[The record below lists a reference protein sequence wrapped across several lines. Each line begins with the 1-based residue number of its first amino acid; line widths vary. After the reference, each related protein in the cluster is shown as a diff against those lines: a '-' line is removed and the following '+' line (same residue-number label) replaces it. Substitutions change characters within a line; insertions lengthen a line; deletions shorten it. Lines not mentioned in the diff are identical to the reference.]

1 MAKIVPLFSSS
12 KGNSYYISGN
22 NEGILVDA
30 GRNCK
35 QLELALLSNEIDTKT
50 IKAIFV
56 THEHTD
62 HCSALRV
69 FAKRYDLPIYATK
82 GTLEAL
88 VNGDK
93 VDINARLFEIENE
106 VALSDMLI
114 KRVVTSHDASE
125 SCGYHITTADN
136 RRCAIVTDTGFL
148 SQNAIEALKNS
159 NVAVVESNHDI
170 EMLKNGPYP
179 YPLQKR
185 ILGDMGHLSNE
196 LCARL
201 IPHLA
206 RHGSRSFML
215 AHLSEENNRPEIAF
229 KQSLN
234 SLTENGYQ
242 VNQDSLDSLHLQVA
256 PPRGIIELI

>member
-93 VDINARLFEIENE
+93 VDINARLYEIENE

-179 YPLQKR
+179 YILKKR
-185 ILGDMGHLSNE
+185 VLSMTGHLSNVDCAKILPE
-196 LCARL
+196 LIESGVTRL
-201 IPHLA
+201 
-206 RHGSRSFML
+206 ML
-215 AHLSEENNRPEIAF
+215 AHLSQENNTPRLALDT
-229 KQSLN
+229 SVATLN
-234 SLTENGYQ
+234 CAGMKRDSDYTIITAPVETNGKSI
-242 VNQDSLDSLHLQVA
+242 VF
-256 PPRGIIELI
+256 